1 MFVKLPARPGDF
13 LFVCMVFLLFFCRVH
28 SSTTHLCLIAKRRLE
43 GKILFC
49 PIDSYTMVTIK

>member
-1 MFVKLPARPGDF
+1 MFVKLPVRPDDF
-13 LFVCMVFLLFFCRVH
+13 VFVCMAFLILFCRVR
-28 SSTTHLCLIAKRRLE
+28 SSTTHLCFIAKRRLE